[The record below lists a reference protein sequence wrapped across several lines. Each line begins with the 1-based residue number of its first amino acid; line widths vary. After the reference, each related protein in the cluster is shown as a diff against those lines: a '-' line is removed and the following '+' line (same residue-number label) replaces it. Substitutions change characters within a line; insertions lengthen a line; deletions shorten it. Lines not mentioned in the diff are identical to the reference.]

1 MSMSEPDISPR
12 VRKKRERMRREIL
25 DAAGTILREEGADAV
40 TLGSVSSRLGMTK
53 PALYHYFPSKEAL
66 TRSLVASL
74 IDKEVRELEAAV
86 ERAGTGESL
95 ISAMIRA
102 FHAHYRNDLHAFRFV
117 YGQSQLYVK
126 PELGIDAEMVR
137 SEITPRTRHLFDLLE
152 SRLAGVDLDEFQRRR
167 VRRLAFVAW
176 MSVLGLL
183 TMIAIAEGMDDP
195 LLYTDEELLET
206 IVLAFEHATPQNDR
220 VTVHEKI

>member
-25 DAAGTILREEGADAV
+25 DTAGTILREEGADAV

-66 TRSLVASL
+66 TRSLIASL
-74 IDKEVRELEAAV
+74 IDKEVRDLEAAV
-86 ERAGTGESL
+86 ARAGTDESL
-95 ISAMIRA
+95 IGAMIRA

-152 SRLAGVDLDEFQRRR
+152 SRIAGADLDKYERRR

-206 IVLAFEHATPQNDR
+206 IVSVFERAAPQDDR
-220 VTVHEKI
+220 VTERGKI